1 MAVSFQIDIEGEAAE
16 RALQQLRRAVGGLD
30 GELEGLGTGLDATD
44 GKLRQASAGAD
55 KGGMSFGGMNM
66 KAGNLA
72 KMGLAAVVAGAAA
85 AAAGFVKLT
94 QLTLAASEAGSE
106 QQRVFDRLS
115 GALNGVSG
123 STEEASAAFD
133 KAQEAISL
141 QAAATDF
148 GDEEIRDALS
158 TLISVSGDATKSIED
173 LDTVLGIAAT
183 TGKST
188 EEVARQVAKA
198 RKGNVEAL
206 AELTP
211 LTKEQVAALNGVADS
226 SERGRQ
232 AAELLAAQYGGLADT
247 TGTARNSIKEMSDA
261 KGDLV
266 QIIGR
271 VINQSGALQ
280 AIIDPISSLFRDI
293 EGAVAENS
301 VALQGLII
309 DIARGAV
316 PVFEVLVVGIGFA
329 VDSMLALKA
338 GIDVGILG
346 FKSFLSAIE
355 IVARGIADFVMSAI
369 GGAIE
374 GISNFAKRSAQM
386 AEDLGADGVAGQLRA
401 AAKGADGFK
410 KSIDEAM
417 KSNVAGMN
425 EELQSMNDNTV
436 QAVKEIVEYQKGS
449 RKVNE
454 LMAAGVSLV
463 GDIDHKLSQAKK
475 NIKPLESGFKAVAK
489 DSKTAAQATKEIA
502 DNTKAAAQKEEW
514 DVLAAMDEEIAKNKA
529 AEEAERKRLQAIA
542 EERKRIA
549 EALAEQARLE
559 EERRLAALEAELDA
573 LRSYGAE
580 VRDLTSGVDGQLGA
594 VVAALGDVS
603 GKAFEVTAQY
613 REMREAGVSADK
625 AMAASGASM
634 AGAIGAAAGGLIED
648 TQKAAAVRGAFAAA
662 EAILLGATGNVP
674 GAIAAGVASA
684 AHFAVAAGAG
694 GGGGGGGR
702 GAGGG
707 GGGGG
712 ATPMTSGREQQVEQD
727 QRQLARYFA
736 EELDARAAGS
746 GSVVYVDFSGATL
759 LEESPATAR
768 RIAGVVESDQRLRGI
783 DVDALRAQLGG

>member
-30 GELEGLGTGLDATD
+30 GELDGLGTGLDATD
-44 GKLRQASAGAD
+44 GKLRKASAGAD
-55 KGGMSFGGMNM
+55 KGGMSFGSMNM
-66 KAGNLA
+66 KAGSLA

-85 AAAGFVKLT
+85 AAAGFVKLA

-133 KAQEAISL
+133 KAQKAISL

-148 GDEEIRDALS
+148 GDEEISDALS

-198 RKGNVEAL
+198 RKGNIEVL

-211 LTKEQVAALNGVADS
+211 LTKEQVAALNGVGDAG
-226 SERGRQ
+226 ERGRQ

-280 AIIDPISSLFRDI
+280 AILDPISSLFRDI

-301 VALQGLII
+301 VALQGIVI
-309 DIARGAV
+309 DIARGV
-316 PVFEVLVVGIGFA
+316 LPVFKGLVIGIGVAADAAF
-329 VDSMLALKA
+329 ALKA
-338 GIDVGILG
+338 GVMSLAQG
-346 FKSFLSAIE
+346 FKIYYSVVEL
-355 IVARGIADFVMSAI
+355 VGRGIADFVMTAL

-374 GISNFAKRSAQM
+374 SISKFAKRSAEV
-386 AEDLGADGVAGQLRA
+386 AKRLGADGLAGQLSSA
-401 AAKGADGFK
+401 ASSADGFK
-410 KSIDEAM
+410 KSIEGAM
-417 KSNVAGMN
+417 RSNAAGMN
-425 EELQSMNDNTV
+425 EEMQAIDTSMKSV
-436 QAVKEIVEYQKGS
+436 VKEAVKYREANRKIVKTVGQ
-449 RKVNE
+449 V
-454 LMAAGVSLV
+454 VSTV
-463 GDIDHKLSQAKK
+463 DNIDLKLRQAKE
-475 NIKPLESGFKAVAK
+475 NVKPLESGFKAVAK

-502 DNTKAAAQKEEW
+502 DNTKKAAPEEW
-514 DVLAAMDEEIAKNKA
+514 DVMAALDEAIAKEKA
-529 AEEAERKRLQAIA
+529 LEEAERKRLQALA
-542 EERKRIA
+542 EERQRIA
-549 EALAEQARLE
+549 DALAEQARLE
-559 EERRLAALEAELDA
+559 EERRLAALEAELEA

-603 GKAFEVTAQY
+603 GRAFEVTAQY
-613 REMREAGVSADK
+613 REMREAGVAADK

-634 AGAIGAAAGGLIED
+634 ASAIGAAAGGLIED

-702 GAGGG
+702 GAGGR

-712 ATPMTSGREQQVEQD
+712 ATPTTSGREQQVEQD

-736 EELDARAAGS
+736 EELDARASGA